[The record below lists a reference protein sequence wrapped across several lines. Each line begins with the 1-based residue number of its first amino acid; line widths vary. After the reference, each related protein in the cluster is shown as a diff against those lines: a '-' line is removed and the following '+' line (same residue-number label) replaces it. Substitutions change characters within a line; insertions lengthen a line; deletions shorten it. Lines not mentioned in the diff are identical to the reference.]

1 MDSFFGFQVKYSVRK
16 AWDSVLCHNSYYTD
30 SHTKSKLY
38 VKVERLTWLLM
49 LGDNHQGDWSK
60 ERKRATARIISY
72 VHVEE
77 FHLPIYRKWVCTFYS
92 RAFLSLVQRS
102 NPAFPTCLCSISYKK
117 FYDNTVWETAQC
129 AERVSESHTHQAA
142 LNGGT
147 AHWYS
152 GSPHLLTIT
161 SENSRAAK
169 IIIIICSVTGDQ

>member
-1 MDSFFGFQVKYSVRK
+1 MFSKKSLRLC
-16 AWDSVLCHNSYYTD
+16 VLCHNSYHTD
-30 SHTKSKLY
+30 SHTKSKVY
-38 VKVERLTWLLM
+38 VKVERLPSLLM

-77 FHLPIYRKWVCTFYS
+77 FHLPIYRKWVCTFSS

-102 NPAFPTCLCSISYKK
+102 NPAFPTCHCSMYYEKC
-117 FYDNTVWETAQC
+117 YDNTEWEAAQC

-147 AHWYS
+147 ARRYS
-152 GSPHLLTIT
+152 GSPQLLPIT
-161 SENSRAAK
+161 SENSTAAN
-169 IIIIICSVTGDQ
+169 IIIIICSVTGDW